1 MIIVGL
7 KEIKILKCFVQ
18 LLEGSKTFSKM
29 LKPCSLMKLRCTST
43 MILIALQKI
52 EREVTILIQFTIFR
66 AQMEENKLTSWIS
79 FKYSKLQR
87 N

>member
-1 MIIVGL
+1 
-7 KEIKILKCFVQ
+7 
-18 LLEGSKTFSKM
+18 
-29 LKPCSLMKLRCTST
+29 MKLRCTST

-79 FKYSKLQR
+79 FKSSKLQR